1 MGRRS
6 EGNMPRSLHVRADR
20 SLLLADVRSRR
31 QRHLRVEVVAP
42 RCAPR
47 GSLSLGLVLDKSGS
61 MAGAKLNLAR
71 EGAIRAIR
79 SLRAED
85 RVSVVTYSEDPSV
98 LIRSGSADE
107 SAKRVAERRLL
118 EIEPGGGT
126 DLCGGWLRGCEQVGL
141 GLGPGRRGR
150 CLLLTDGL
158 ANEGITDRPT
168 IVGHAAEL
176 RRRGVTTSTLGVGAD
191 FDEGLLREMAEAGG
205 GNFYFAESASQ
216 LSDFIAGE
224 TGEAINVVVRD
235 AALILDLPAGAS
247 VTSPNPFRIRSEPR
261 QSVVELGDLV
271 ADQVLSL
278 ILTVEFPGGR
288 EGEAVLV
295 RCWLWDP
302 SGVLDGSED
311 LAFAYAT
318 PAAYAAERRER
329 EVDREAMAAYAASA
343 RRRAAELG
351 RRGDT
356 AQGRAVLQ
364 KMAGDI
370 RRHARGDPKLVQLA
384 TQLER
389 EAEALE
395 GMDSLA
401 YKRLEYATFGALRS
415 KGEDGMTLGT
425 MDFTS
430 RTLAL
435 TMLPEEPGVD
445 GASFLVVAVTTD
457 KEGTRLVES
466 AGSVL
471 AAASPRAFACS
482 IVDCGARVLDA
493 GAGVALSREDEL
505 GLAYAMAGTSEA
517 VKIAFVRGLLED
529 GATSHWYAKE
539 SAAIVSLSAWDDR
552 METPAEAFVAH
563 EMLRHWLRRRCP
575 VWDPAV
581 SSHRDVRN
589 CWGEVCEGPADVEA
603 RIKAGDL
610 CPACRQ
616 LFGAA
621 GVDVDQLLS
630 LVVAVHDLAARPAGT
645 PN

>member
-1 MGRRS
+1 
-6 EGNMPRSLHVRADR
+6 MPRSLHVRADR
-20 SLLLADVRSRR
+20 SLLLADMHTRR

-42 RCAPR
+42 RGEPR
-47 GSLSLGLVLDKSGS
+47 GSLSFGLVLDRSGS
-61 MAGAKLNLAR
+61 MAGAKLDLAR
-71 EGAIRAIR
+71 QGAIRAIR
-79 SLRAED
+79 SLRSED
-85 RVSVVTYSEDPSV
+85 RVSVVTYADDPYV
-98 LIRSGSADE
+98 LIRCGSADE
-107 SAKRVAERRLL
+107 PAKRVAERRLRG
-118 EIEPGGGT
+118 IEPGGGT
-126 DLCGGWLRGCEQVGL
+126 DLCEGWLRGCEQVGL

-158 ANEGITDRPT
+158 ANEGVTDRAT

-176 RRRGVTTSTLGVGAD
+176 RRRGVTTSTLGVGVD

-205 GNFYFAESASQ
+205 GNFYFAENAAQ

-224 TGEAINVVVRD
+224 TGEAINVAVRD
-235 AALILDLPAGAS
+235 AALIMDLPAGAS

-278 ILTVEFPGGR
+278 VLTVELPGGR

-302 SGVLDGSED
+302 AGVLDGSQD

-318 PAAYAAERRER
+318 PAAYAAERRDL

-351 RRGDT
+351 RRGET
-356 AQGRAVLQ
+356 AQGRAALQ
-364 KMAGDI
+364 KMAHDI
-370 RRHARGDPKLVQLA
+370 RRHARGDPKLVALA
-384 TQLER
+384 AELDADGARLES
-389 EAEALE
+389 
-395 GMDSLA
+395 MDSLA
-401 YKRLEYATFGALRS
+401 YKRLEYTTFGALRS

-435 TMLPEEPGVD
+435 MMPVENLSGRP
-445 GASFLVVAVTTD
+445 ASLVVVAVTTD
-457 KEGTRLVES
+457 KEATRLVES

-482 IVDCGARVLDA
+482 IVDGGVRVLDS
-493 GAGVALSREDEL
+493 GPGVALSRDDEL

-529 GATSHWYAKE
+529 GATSHWYARE
-539 SAAIVSLSAWDDR
+539 SAAIVSLSAWDDGLD
-552 METPAEAFVAH
+552 TPAEAFVAY
-563 EMLRHWLRRRCP
+563 EMLLQWLRGHCP
-575 VWDPAV
+575 GRDPATRAH
-581 SSHRDVRN
+581 SDGRT
-589 CWGEVCEGPADVEA
+589 CWGEHGDGPADIEG

-610 CPACRQ
+610 CPECRQ
-616 LFGAA
+616 LFGVA
-621 GVDVDQLLS
+621 GVDVGQLLN
-630 LVVAVHDLAARPAGT
+630 LITAVHDLAARPAGA
-645 PN
+645 PS

>member
-1 MGRRS
+1 
-6 EGNMPRSLHVRADR
+6 MPRSLHVRADR
-20 SLLLADVRSRR
+20 SLLLADVHSRR

-42 RCAPR
+42 RAAPR
-47 GSLSLGLVLDKSGS
+47 GALSLGLVLDKSGS

-71 EGAIRAIR
+71 EGALRAIG

-85 RVSVVTYSEDPSV
+85 RVSVVAYSDEACV

-107 SAKRVAERRLL
+107 SAKRVAQRRLV
-118 EIEPGGGT
+118 EIEAGGGT

-141 GLGPGRRGR
+141 GLGADRRGR

-205 GNFYFAESASQ
+205 GNFYFAEAASQ

-224 TGEAINVVVRD
+224 TSEAIKVVVRD
-235 AALILDLPAGAS
+235 AALVIDLPEGAS
-247 VTSPNPFRIRSEPR
+247 VKSPNPFLIRSEPR

-278 ILTVEFPGGR
+278 VLTVEFPGGR
-288 EGEAVLV
+288 EGEAALV

-302 SGVLDGSED
+302 AGVLDGSED

-318 PAAYAAERRER
+318 PAAYAAERRDQ

-343 RRRAAELG
+343 RRSAAELG

-364 KMAGDI
+364 KMACDI
-370 RRHARGDPKLVQLA
+370 RSHAHGDPKLVALA
-384 TQLER
+384 AELER
-389 EAEALE
+389 DAARLE
-395 GMDSLA
+395 SMDSLA
-401 YKRLEYATFGALRS
+401 YKRLEYTTFGALRS

-425 MDFTS
+425 MGFTS

-435 TMLPEEPGVD
+435 MMQPENPGV
-445 GASFLVVAVTTD
+445 APTPLLVVAVTTD
-457 KEGTRLVES
+457 KEATRLVES
-466 AGSVL
+466 AGRAL
-471 AAASPRAFACS
+471 AAASPQAFACS
-482 IVDCGARVLDA
+482 IVDGGARVLDS
-493 GAGVALSREDEL
+493 GAGVALTREDEL

-517 VKIAFVRGLLED
+517 VKIAFVRGLLHD
-529 GATSHWYAKE
+529 GATSHWYPEE

-552 METPAEAFVAH
+552 GDTPAEAFVGY
-563 EMLRHWLRRRCP
+563 EMLLQWLRRHCP
-575 VWDPAV
+575 AWNLAV
-581 SSHRDVRN
+581 PTHGERRK
-589 CWGEVCEGPADVEA
+589 CWGDFGEGPADIEGK
-603 RIKAGDL
+603 IEAGDL
-610 CPACRQ
+610 CPGCRQ
-616 LFGAA
+616 LFDAA
-621 GVDVDQLLS
+621 GVDVGQLLS
-630 LVVAVHDLAARPAGT
+630 LVAAVHDLAARPAGT

>member
-1 MGRRS
+1 M
-6 EGNMPRSLHVRADR
+6 LDR
-20 SLLLADVRSRR
+20 
-31 QRHLRVEVVAP
+31 
-42 RCAPR
+42 
-47 GSLSLGLVLDKSGS
+47 SGS
-61 MAGAKLNLAR
+61 MSGNKLDLTR

-79 SLRAED
+79 SLRADD
-85 RVSVVTYSEDPSV
+85 RVSVVAYSDEAHV
-98 LIRSGSADE
+98 LIRAGSADE
-107 SAKRVAERRLL
+107 PAKRVAERRLL
-118 EIEPGGGT
+118 EIEAGGGT

-205 GNFYFAESASQ
+205 GNFYFAEHASQ

-235 AALILDLPAGAS
+235 AALIVDLPAGAS
-247 VTSPNPFRIRSEPR
+247 LTSPNPFRIRSEPQ

-278 ILTVEFPGGR
+278 VLTVEFPGGR

-302 SGVLDGSED
+302 PGVLDGSED

-318 PAAYAAERRER
+318 PAAYAAERRDL

-343 RRRAAELG
+343 RRSAAELG

-370 RRHARGDPKLVQLA
+370 RRHAHGDPKLVQLA
-384 TQLER
+384 AALESEAAALER
-389 EAEALE
+389 
-395 GMDSLA
+395 MDSLA

-425 MDFTS
+425 IGFTS

-435 TMLPEEPGVD
+435 MMPVEDPGVD
-445 GASFLVVAVTTD
+445 PAPFLVVAVTTD

-471 AAASPRAFACS
+471 AVVSPRAFACS
-482 IVDCGARVLDA
+482 IVDGGARVLDS

-505 GLAYAMAGTSEA
+505 GLAYAMAGTRGA
-517 VKIAFVRGLLED
+517 IKIAFVRGLLED

-539 SAAIVSLSAWDDR
+539 SAAIVSLSTWDDR
-552 METPAEAFVAH
+552 VDTASEAFVAY
-563 EMLRHWLRRRCP
+563 EMLLQWLRRRCP
-575 VWDPAV
+575 DWDPAV
-581 SSHRDVRN
+581 PSHRDGRK
-589 CWGEVCEGPADVEA
+589 CWGEFGEGPADVEGK
-603 RIKAGDL
+603 IKAGDL
-610 CPACRQ
+610 CPSCRQ

-621 GVDVDQLLS
+621 GVDVGELMG
-630 LVVAVHDLAARPAGT
+630 LVVAVHDLAARPAGA

>member
-1 MGRRS
+1 
-6 EGNMPRSLHVRADR
+6 MPRSLHVRADR
-20 SLLLADVRSRR
+20 SLLLADVHSRR

-47 GSLSLGLVLDKSGS
+47 GSLSLGLVLDRSGS

-71 EGAIRAIR
+71 EGALRAIR

-85 RVSVVTYSEDPSV
+85 CVSVVAYGDDAHV
-98 LIRSGSADE
+98 LIRSGSAEE

-118 EIEPGGGT
+118 EVEAGGNT
-126 DLCGGWLRGCEQVGL
+126 DLCEGWLRGCEQVGL

-158 ANEGITDRPT
+158 ANEGVTDRPT

-176 RRRGVTTSTLGVGAD
+176 RRRGVTTSTLGVGTD

-205 GNFYFAESASQ
+205 GNFYFAEKASQ

-224 TGEAINVVVRD
+224 TGEAINVVVPD
-235 AALILDLPAGAS
+235 AALIVDLPAGAS
-247 VTSPNPFRIRSEPR
+247 LTSPNPFRIRSEPR

-278 ILTVEFPGGR
+278 VLTVEFPGGR

-302 SGVLDGSED
+302 AGVLDGSED

-318 PAAYAAERRER
+318 PAAYAAERRDR

-356 AQGRAVLQ
+356 AQGRVVLQ

-384 TQLER
+384 VQLES
-389 EAEALE
+389 EAATLE

-401 YKRLEYATFGALRS
+401 YKRLEYTTFGALRS
-415 KGEDGMTLGT
+415 KGEDGMTVGT

-435 TMLPEEPGVD
+435 MMPAEDLDVRP
-445 GASFLVVAVTTD
+445 ASFLVVAVTTD

-482 IVDCGARVLDA
+482 IVDCGARVLDV
-493 GAGVALSREDEL
+493 GPGVALSRDDEL

-552 METPAEAFVAH
+552 LDTPAEAFVGY
-563 EMLRHWLRRRCP
+563 EMLLQWLRRRCP
-575 VWDPAV
+575 AWDPTV
-581 SSHRDVRN
+581 PTHSEHQG
-589 CWGEVCEGPADVEA
+589 CWGDFGEGPADIEGK
-603 RIKAGDL
+603 IEAGDL
-610 CPACRQ
+610 CPGCRQ

-621 GVDVDQLLS
+621 GVDIGQLMS
-630 LVVAVHDLAARPAGT
+630 LVGAVHDLAARPAGA